1 MSLKVNTEIKRM
13 VSNIIDRNYKKASDN
28 LSNIID
34 KKMEQKIINNNIKAF

>member
-1 MSLKVNTEIKRM
+1 M

>member
-1 MSLKVNTEIKRM
+1 MSLKVNTEIKKM